1 MTAPATSATDASPAT
16 TLPSGL
22 WPFIIALWIA
32 EITGSF
38 ESAMIIAAMKHLIRD
53 FGDPAL
59 VGWLVTAYLIVG
71 AAVAALVGRMGDLFG
86 RRRLMIIVLAA
97 TGVGSIISALSTD
110 FTWLLI
116 GRIIQGLS
124 GAILPL
130 CVGLVREHVTP
141 AKAPM
146 VIGLMIS
153 GASVGTAFGLVLGGL
168 IVDHYSWHGV
178 FVASAIFC
186 AVTIAACF
194 AFVPRSTPQ
203 PDSRRVDWVS
213 GIAFAPG
220 IMALLYYVST
230 APKTGWTTPQN
241 LAAFGIGI
249 GLLAWWLIR
258 SLASANP
265 LIDVRLLAKREV
277 AITNLVS
284 AIIAMSAL
292 QLVLLFSIMLQAPTW
307 TLVGLGV
314 TATVAGLAKIPSNI
328 LATGAGPFSGWL
340 MTRFGGRS
348 TMVAGGIICTLG
360 WIMAWFDH
368 GSIGAIVLALCVIA
382 FGATILFAVAPTIV
396 TGAAPVERASEVSG
410 MLSVVRGL
418 SLGIGAQ
425 FVTTMLATDQVTR
438 GTETYPSAAAFQ
450 LAIGAITTCCILAT
464 LIALALPGHS
474 KAKADD

>member
-1 MTAPATSATDASPAT
+1 MTATSASAATSPAT
-16 TLPSGL
+16 TLPRGL

-38 ESAMIIAAMKHLIRD
+38 ESAMIIAAMKHLIAD

-141 AKAPM
+141 ARAPM

-220 IMALLYYVST
+220 IMALLYFVST

-249 GLLAWWLIR
+249 ALLAWWLIR

-396 TGAAPVERASEVSG
+396 TAAAPVERSSEISG

-425 FVTTMLATDQVTR
+425 FVTTLLATDQVTR
-438 GTETYPSAAAFQ
+438 SSETYPSPAAFQ
-450 LAIGAITTCCILAT
+450 LAIGAITACCILAT
-464 LIALALPGHS
+464 LIALALPG
-474 KAKADD
+474 KAKAAAHE

>member
-1 MTAPATSATDASPAT
+1 MSAAAGPAPS
-16 TLPSGL
+16 TLPRGL

-38 ESAMIIAAMKHLIRD
+38 ESAMIIAAMKHLIAD
-53 FGDPAL
+53 FRDPAL
-59 VGWLVTAYLIVG
+59 VGWLVTAYLIIG
-71 AAVAALVGRMGDLFG
+71 AAVAAIVGRMGDIFG

-97 TGVGSIISALSTD
+97 TGVGSLISAFSTD

-130 CVGLVREHVTP
+130 CVGLTREHVAP
-141 AKAPM
+141 AKVPM

-153 GASVGTAFGLVLGGL
+153 GASVGTAFGLVIGGL

-178 FVASAIFC
+178 FIASAIFC
-186 AVTIAACF
+186 AITIAACL
-194 AFVPRSTPQ
+194 AFVPRSTPL
-203 PDSRRVDWVS
+203 PDSRRIDWIS

-230 APKTGWTTPQN
+230 APKTGWLTTHN
-241 LAAFGIGI
+241 LAAAGA
-249 GLLAWWLIR
+249 GLAFLGWWLFR
-258 SLASANP
+258 SLRSTNP
-265 LIDVRLLAKREV
+265 LLDVRLLARREV
-277 AITNLVS
+277 AVTNLAS

-307 TLVGLGV
+307 TLVGLGA

-328 LATGAGPFSGWL
+328 LATAAGPFSGWL
-340 MTRFGGRS
+340 MTRYGGRTS
-348 TMVAGGIICTLG
+348 MIAGGIICTIG

-368 GSIGAIVLALCVIA
+368 GSISAIVIALCVIA

-396 TGAAPVERASEVSG
+396 TAAAPVERSSEVSG
-410 MLSVVRGL
+410 MLGVVRGL

-425 FVTTMLATDQVTR
+425 FVTTLLATDQVTR
-438 GTETYPSAAAFQ
+438 GSETYPSPAAFQ
-450 LAIGAITTCCILAT
+450 LAIGAIIACCILAT
-464 LIALALPGHS
+464 IISLALPG
-474 KAKADD
+474 KARSEGSG

>member
-1 MTAPATSATDASPAT
+1 MTATATTPDTST
-16 TLPSGL
+16 TLPRGL

-59 VGWLVTAYLIVG
+59 VGWLVTAYLIIG
-71 AAVAALVGRMGDLFG
+71 AAVAAIVGRLGDIFG
-86 RRRLMIIVLAA
+86 RRRLMIIVLVA
-97 TGVGSIISALSTD
+97 TGIGSLISAFSTD

-130 CVGLVREHVTP
+130 CVGLTREHVPP
-141 AKAPM
+141 AKVPM

-153 GASVGTAFGLVLGGL
+153 GASVGTATGLVLGGL

-178 FVASAIFC
+178 FIASAIFC
-186 AVTIAACF
+186 AITIVACL
-194 AFVPRSTPQ
+194 AFVPRSTPL
-203 PDSRRVDWVS
+203 PDSRRVDWIN

-230 APKTGWTTPQN
+230 APKTGWTTPHN
-241 LAAFGIGI
+241 LAAAGIGI
-249 GLLAWWLIR
+249 TFLAWWLHR
-258 SLASANP
+258 SLNSSNP
-265 LIDVRLLAKREV
+265 LLDVRLLAKREV
-277 AITNLVS
+277 AVTNLAS

-292 QLVLLFSIMLQAPTW
+292 QLVLLFSLMLQAPTW
-307 TLVGLGV
+307 TLVGLGA

-340 MTRFGGRS
+340 MTRYGGRFS
-348 TMVAGGIICTLG
+348 MVSGGIICTVG
-360 WIMAWFDH
+360 WTLAWFDH
-368 GSIGAIVLALCVIA
+368 GSITAVVIALCVIS

-396 TGAAPVERASEVSG
+396 TAAAPVERSSEVSG
-410 MLSVVRGL
+410 MLGVVRGL

-425 FVTTMLATDQVTR
+425 FVTTLLATDQVTR
-438 GTETYPSAAAFQ
+438 GSESYPSPAAFQ
-450 LAIGAITTCCILAT
+450 LAIGAIIACCIVAT
-464 LIALALPGHS
+464 LIALALPGKD
-474 KAKADD
+474 KAASHG